1 MHFALIVEIALT
13 ALLAAT
19 LVYCAILER
28 RLAALRRGQDGF
40 RNTIV
45 ELNSALESAGSA
57 IRMLKTSAAGAS
69 DALDERLVKARNLL
83 DELSLVTA
91 SADRIAQRI
100 ERGTLA
106 SGERINPAPNPA
118 VLANRLDALRP
129 QNARS
134 ESARA
139 ATMGQVR

>member
-1 MHFALIVEIALT
+1 MHIALIIEGALT
-13 ALLAAT
+13 VLLAAT

-40 RNTIV
+40 QKTIG
-45 ELNSALESAGSA
+45 ELNAAIESAGNA
-57 IRMLKTSAAGAS
+57 IRTLKTSTAGAS
-69 DALDERLVKARNLL
+69 GALDERLVKARGLI

-100 ERGTLA
+100 ERGTVS
-106 SGERINPAPNPA
+106 SGERTNAANGSS

-129 QNARS
+129 QNLRADGT
-134 ESARA
+134 RA
-139 ATMGQVR
+139 ASMGQIR